1 MNLKILFI
9 KILGKNLMMKFL
21 KLDPN
26 ERIELKD
33 ALNHPWIEV
42 IIYIILKN

>member
-1 MNLKILFI
+1 
-9 KILGKNLMMKFL
+9 MMKFL

-33 ALNHPWIEV
+33 ALNHPWIAV
-42 IIYIILKN
+42 IYIILKN